1 MICRILRK
9 FSALLVHPSAE
20 IRYGAI
26 CTVNAS
32 CMALGSPD
40 SEVYVAHLLHPYLRF
55 QPALRHL
62 QSTDGMENCLYPAW
76 SREKFNQELN
86 EIVRVSQQQPVGPW
100 TSVGIKTTEH
110 LTTTEPGTTGRANVQ
125 TETATPKR
133 KDEILEV
140 QADRVREYLKMLGR
154 RIRQPSYSSKD
165 GDEDDKMGSSLLKNG
180 IEGSLKL
187 AQNIK
192 FPRQDAITK
201 QRTLPL
207 WYSTL
212 RDNLQEMDSAT
223 SETAAIRSVSTLG
236 QIFGL
241 SIMAASDTTGEVV
254 NSTAEEKTIN
264 DKEIKDLAYSEESKV
279 IDAVNSGEW
288 GAETQLDPA
297 LMDTSLLITKL
308 KALKVPP
315 LPPGLGE
322 LNTPRLA
329 PPTPAQTSRAAGKD
343 TTSYGG
349 EWKPKADTLIASS
362 SPVSGHTAPVVRIA
376 VSLDQTFF
384 VTGSYDGTCRV
395 WEMDQLESS
404 PGILDSS
411 ITYTGHSDGLIQN
424 QARINDLAMIEGSHS
439 VVSGASNGSV
449 HVWRVDCVTQTKPNS
464 LPRSDL
470 RGSATRSRVV
480 GSSEVRKIDPSEG
493 EILAVSH
500 FNSPSA
506 SVVTF
511 ASQKGSVHSWDL
523 RSSVEPFVLKH
534 GPDIGY
540 LTSMALGTDRN
551 WILTGTSRGFLALW
565 DLRFNQ
571 TVKLWHHSRA
581 APITRLATSFVPPPQ
596 MWGSR
601 NLDSSCVKP
610 YVFASCGPNECGMFD
625 VSTGDCSQCFRTIGY
640 GSRQAAAHAYFAE
653 DLPMLEEVPIS
664 AASSRRSAL
673 MTNGFLKSHIGGSK
687 SSPSPLNSINAMCGS
702 IGVGDNSY
710 LLTGGG
716 DARIRFWDF
725 AVPSK
730 CFVVSGHSANQ
741 PRPSFERVD
750 LNGGRCRL
758 MTCRQM
764 PSASRAMG
772 GAASSSLSTMTKNKL
787 GRALAKPEN
796 HHTEAIQD
804 LKIVNKAVISAS
816 RDCTVKVWR

>member
-1 MICRILRK
+1 MLRK
-9 FSALLVHPSAE
+9 YSALLVHPSAE
-20 IRYGAI
+20 IRHGAI
-26 CTVNAS
+26 ATVNAS
-32 CMALGSPD
+32 CISLGSPD

-55 QPALRHL
+55 QPSLRHL
-62 QSTDGMENCLYPAW
+62 QSPEGMETCLYPAW
-76 SREKFNQELN
+76 TFEKFNHELN
-86 EIVRVSQQQPVGPW
+86 AIVNASQQQPVGPW
-100 TSVGIKTTEH
+100 TSVGIKSTEQSSA
-110 LTTTEPGTTGRANVQ
+110 TDPSSDATAQSGTVAPKSSG
-125 TETATPKR
+125 TA
-133 KDEILEV
+133 LEV
-140 QADRVREYLKMLGR
+140 QVERVQEYLRMLGR
-154 RIRQPSYSSKD
+154 RIRQPTYSNKNS
-165 GDEDDKMGSSLLKNG
+165 DEEDKMGSSPLKNS

-192 FPRQDAITK
+192 FPRQDAISVN

-207 WYSTL
+207 WYSAL
-212 RDNLQEMDSAT
+212 RDNLKEIDTAT
-223 SETAAIRSVSTLG
+223 SETAAIRSVSALG

-241 SIMAASDTTGEVV
+241 SIMAASDGAAELV
-254 NSTAEEKTIN
+254 NSTAEEKTMS
-264 DKEIKDLAYSEESKV
+264 DKETQDLANSEESKV
-279 IDAVNSGEW
+279 IEAVCSGEW

-315 LPPGLGE
+315 LPPGLGD
-322 LNTPRLA
+322 LKAPRMA
-329 PPTPAQTSRAAGKD
+329 PHTPAQTSRTTGKD
-343 TTSYGG
+343 TTSFGG

-362 SPVSGHTAPVVRIA
+362 SPVTGHTAPVVRIA
-376 VSLDQTFF
+376 VSLDQAFF

-395 WEMDQLESS
+395 WEMDQIESS

-411 ITYTGHSDGLIQN
+411 ITYTGHSDGYTQN
-424 QARINDLAMIEGSHS
+424 KARINDLAMVEGSHS
-439 VVSGASNGSV
+439 VVSGASNGAV
-449 HVWRVDCVTQTKPNS
+449 HVWRVDCVSQTKPNS
-464 LPRSDL
+464 LPQSDL
-470 RGSATRSRVV
+470 RASATRSRVV
-480 GSSEVRKIDPSEG
+480 GSSEVRQIDPSEG

-571 TVKLWHHSRA
+571 TVKLWHHSRG

-601 NLDSSCVKP
+601 NLDASSVKP
-610 YVFASCGPNECGMFD
+610 FVFASCGPNECGMFD
-625 VSTGDCSQCFRTIGY
+625 VSTGDCNQCFRTLGY
-640 GSRQAAAHAYFAE
+640 GSRQAAAHAYYAE
-653 DLPMLEEVPIS
+653 DLPKLEEVPIS
-664 AASSRRSAL
+664 AASTRRSAL
-673 MTNGFLKSHIGGSK
+673 MTNGFLKSHTDGSK

-730 CFVVSGHSANQ
+730 CFVVSGQPTSQ
-741 PRPSFERVD
+741 PRPLFERVD

-764 PSASRAMG
+764 PSASRNMG
-772 GAASSSLSTMTKNKL
+772 GAASSSLSTLTKNKL
-787 GRALAKPEN
+787 GQALAKPEN